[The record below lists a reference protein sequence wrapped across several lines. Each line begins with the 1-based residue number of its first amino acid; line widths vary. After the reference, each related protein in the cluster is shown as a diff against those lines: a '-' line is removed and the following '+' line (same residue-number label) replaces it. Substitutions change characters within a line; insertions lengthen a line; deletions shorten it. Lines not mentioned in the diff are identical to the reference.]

1 MFIKDIFKEKKVVF
15 SFEIF
20 PPKTTSSLDTIYKTI
35 EDLKDLKPDFISVT
49 YGAGGSTIDNKTTLL
64 SSLIKN
70 KYGIESAAHL
80 TCIGSS
86 KSDIETILEDLKK
99 NNIENI
105 LALRGDIPED
115 KTSNGEFSYAYELIS
130 HIREHGDF
138 GISAAC
144 YPEGHLEC
152 RDLDL
157 DIVRLKQKVENGAE
171 HLVSQLFFNN
181 NVFYDFLE
189 RCSKKSID
197 VPIEAGIMPVI
208 NKKQIERITAL
219 CGAELPEKFIKIM
232 NKYEHNPEA
241 LRDAGIA
248 YAVEQIVDLL
258 SSGVRGIHLYTMNN
272 PLVARRITESVGSII
287 TSLNKD
293 IIV

>member
-86 KSDIETILEDLKK
+86 KKDIETILEDLKK

-130 HIREHGDF
+130 HIKEYGDF

-157 DIVRLKQKVENGAE
+157 DIVRLKQKVENGAD

-189 RCSKKSID
+189 RCYKKSID